1 MKICIIGPVYTSYYF
16 GGVATFTESLAD
28 GFAKNNHDVKII
40 TDYSER
46 KFTINGTSIL
56 SIFDKPSRKN
66 YKMPKKIA
74 KEILK
79 FNPDLVVSSLEY
91 GLSNKIVNNYNF
103 KIKTIHYLHAF
114 PSVKRSKLNNFFVNN
129 VTKYICSNSDYTISN
144 SALTSVINSEIYN
157 IPSNEIINV
166 GLGYDFMK
174 EIDKNEETS
183 YDDGKKHILFTG
195 RLVKEKNVDCII
207 KSFKNIDDGRVILDI
222 IGDGK
227 ERENLE
233 SIASKISKNI
243 KFHGKVSP
251 MEIPRYLKKSD
262 VFISLNPH
270 EPYGIVYLEAMSAN
284 TSIVCPKT
292 GGQMDTL
299 INYRDRVR
307 FVNPYNIDDVS
318 NKMKEA
324 LELNFKEL
332 SKEYIDKEFSYQK
345 VASEIEEFYINSIN
359 SNKR

>member
-28 GFAKNNHDVKII
+28 GFVKNGHEVRII

-46 KFTINGTSIL
+46 ELTINGTVITST
-56 SIFDKPSRKN
+56 FDKPARKN
-66 YKMPKKIA
+66 YKMPKLIA

-79 FNPDLVVSSLEY
+79 FNPDLVISSLEY
-91 GLSNKIVNNYNF
+91 GLANKIVNKDDY

-129 VTKYICSNSDYTISN
+129 ITRYICENSDYVISN
-144 SALTSVINSEIYN
+144 SSLTSVINSEIFN

-166 GLGYDFMK
+166 GLGYDFIN
-174 EIDKNEETS
+174 EIDKQQEDS
-183 YDDGKKHILFTG
+183 YGDEKKHILFAG

-207 KSFKNIDDGRVILDI
+207 NAFKKIDNGNVILDI

-227 ERENLE
+227 EREELE
-233 SIASKISKNI
+233 TMAKCTSNNI
-243 KFHGKVSP
+243 IFHGKIAP
-251 MEIPRYLKKSD
+251 IEIPKFLKKSN

-284 TSIVCPKT
+284 TAIVCPKT

-299 INYRDRVR
+299 IDYRDRVR
-307 FVNPYNIDDVS
+307 FVNPYDANDVS

-324 LELNFKEL
+324 LNLDFEKL
-332 SKEYIDKEFSYQK
+332 SKKYIDEKFSYKK
-345 VASEIEEFYINSIN
+345 VASDIEDFYKNLI
-359 SNKR
+359 K